1 VYLDELPTDGA
12 EEIEPEQTVYGTGT
26 VRNPDQFLDRALAVD
41 GAVTQAAS

>member
-1 VYLDELPTDGA
+1 MYLDELPSDGA
-12 EEIEPEQTVYGTGT
+12 NENEPEQTIYGTGT